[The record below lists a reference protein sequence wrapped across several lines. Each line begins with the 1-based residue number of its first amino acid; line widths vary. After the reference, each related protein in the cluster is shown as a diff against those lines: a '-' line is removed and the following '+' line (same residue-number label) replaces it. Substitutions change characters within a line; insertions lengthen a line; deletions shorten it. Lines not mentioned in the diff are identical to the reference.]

1 MQVQPGYYQHAH
13 PPPQQSND
21 LHANGLHPPDAA
33 QQFAPGYTNGQITAG
48 SEAIGSENM
57 HPYHQQP
64 YQSTGYGYQQQHQPP
79 SQHQHQPQTQ
89 HHPQQQRF
97 PPTLPPMQTSMGAHA
112 PPPPP
117 FSGPVPGANVGAYA
131 PMSAQQH
138 QSQQP
143 QMYGPGPGMQSQLP
157 QQAMSAAGPS
167 SYPQERQMSKSGSK
181 GNYQFAL
188 EICQQP
194 QRARMCGF
202 GDKDRRPITPPP
214 CIRLRITDSRT
225 GKEVDIGEF
234 EGNFFVLQVDLWDE
248 KGEKEV
254 NIVRASSSSP
264 AVSISTATTTSYPP
278 PPERPMISEMS
289 PPGMYIGPDGQPY
302 MAQNLRHPSYPGGPM
317 GYPNQFGQQAYPGAP
332 MPYMPQSQN
341 NSAMFTRN
349 LIGSLTVNASK
360 LEDPEK
366 KPGFWFVLQDL
377 SVRTEGFF
385 RLKMNFIDVGDG
397 ALLNKG
403 RAPVLAWTFSDKF
416 QVYSAKKFPGVIES
430 TPLSKCFAA
439 QGIKIPIRKD
449 TKEKDEDED

>member
-194 QRARMCGF
+194 QRA
-202 GDKDRRPITPPP
+202 
-214 CIRLRITDSRT
+214 
-225 GKEVDIGEF
+225 
-234 EGNFFVLQVDLWDE
+234 
-248 KGEKEV
+248 
-254 NIVRASSSSP
+254 
-264 AVSISTATTTSYPP
+264 
-278 PPERPMISEMS
+278 
-289 PPGMYIGPDGQPY
+289 
-302 MAQNLRHPSYPGGPM
+302 
-317 GYPNQFGQQAYPGAP
+317 
-332 MPYMPQSQN
+332 
-341 NSAMFTRN
+341 
-349 LIGSLTVNASK
+349 
-360 LEDPEK
+360 
-366 KPGFWFVLQDL
+366 
-377 SVRTEGFF
+377 
-385 RLKMNFIDVGDG
+385 
-397 ALLNKG
+397 
-403 RAPVLAWTFSDKF
+403 
-416 QVYSAKKFPGVIES
+416 
-430 TPLSKCFAA
+430 
-439 QGIKIPIRKD
+439 
-449 TKEKDEDED
+449 